1 MNKTSVTFASFIYG
15 QSWSVKKSLLL
26 SDQIILPLTN
36 ESTSK
41 FINDISA
48 GNNKLSSYFSSCI
61 ESLESII
68 GVDTYKHWVAPLA
81 NWFNPKYN
89 IAMGV
94 VPGCDSASGVLN
106 KMGGHIWDFYSTY
119 SCLYSAH
126 LYNKYGIPCLSMKEE
141 IESLERHIET
151 SGVEKADAS
160 LFDTIFSLASPDVD
174 SFTWEHIA
182 DIRSHKHFKSL
193 MEKMVTLR
201 SQELTKQGGAYESIL
216 KDLFGF
222 IGDMNPNVNNSIFKG
237 ILTNLP
243 IPPVNPFGISEAIK
257 DISKSKKIDKKY
269 GYLFLLQE
277 LKSKGN

>member
-26 SDQIILPLTN
+26 SDQIVLPLTN

-41 FINDISA
+41 FISDISVE
-48 GNNKLSSYFSSCI
+48 NSKLSSCFSSCI
-61 ESLESII
+61 ASLESII
-68 GVDTYKHWVAPLA
+68 GADTYKHWVTPLI

-94 VPGCDSASGVLN
+94 VPGCDSVSGVFN
-106 KMGGHIWDFYSTY
+106 KMGGHIWGFYSIY

-126 LYNKYGIPCLSMKEE
+126 LYDKYGIPCLSMKEE
-141 IESLERHIET
+141 IESLERYIET
-151 SGVEKADAS
+151 SGVEKADSS

-174 SFTWEHIA
+174 SLSWEHIA

-193 MEKMVTLR
+193 MGKMTTLR
-201 SQELTKQGGAYESIL
+201 SQELIKRGSAYETIL
-216 KDLFGF
+216 KDLFSF
-222 IGDMNPNVNNSIFKG
+222 IGDVSPNLKQSIFKG
-237 ILTNLP
+237 IITNLP
-243 IPPVNPFGISEAIK
+243 IPPINPFGVSEAIK
-257 DISKSKKIDKKY
+257 DIAKNKKLEKRY

-277 LKSKGN
+277 LKSKGD